1 MTLAPA
7 STDCR
12 ACSRFWP
19 PSTSMNGSRPRA
31 SQSSRKRRILGS
43 ISGRKDWPAKPVKIV
58 VPFAAGAT
66 PDIVARLIADDLQS
80 RLKQTFIV
88 ENRPGASGNTG
99 TDAVVKAE
107 PDGATIGVSI
117 GGPLAINTLLFAHLS
132 YDPRKD
138 LTLITLLVTQPS
150 VLAVNAAVGVT
161 DTRAL
166 IDLIRRNPGKYAF
179 GSIGAGSLSHLAM
192 EAIAL
197 KSGAKLVHVPYPSS
211 PQAVT
216 ALLRNDVQMV
226 CLPAISIVPQL
237 GSGALRV
244 LAVSTA
250 ERSPLLPDIPTLK
263 EAGIEVEADAWSG
276 LIAPAGIPDAMVA
289 RIDRLVSE
297 TLGSP
302 VIRDKLAAQLMTPI
316 PGTPAQFRARIDG
329 DIARWSPVIAAA
341 KIKIE

>member
-1 MTLAPA
+1 M
-7 STDCR
+7 
-12 ACSRFWP
+12 
-19 PSTSMNGSRPRA
+19 
-31 SQSSRKRRILGS
+31 KRTIAAAMVLVLGS
-43 ISGRKDWPAKPVKIV
+43 AFAAAQDWPAKPVKIV

-117 GGPLAINTLLFAHLS
+117 GGPLAINTLLFAHLP

-150 VLAVNAAVGVT
+150 VLAVNSAVGV
-161 DTRAL
+161 DSTRAL
-166 IDLIRRNPGKYAF
+166 IDVIKRDPGKYAF
-179 GSIGAGSLSHLAM
+179 GSIGAGSLSHLAI

-226 CLPAISIVPQL
+226 CLPAISIMPQL

-250 ERSPLLPDIPTLK
+250 QRSPLLPDIPTLK

-276 LIAPAGIPDAMVA
+276 LIAPAGIPEAMAA
-289 RIDRLVSE
+289 RVGRLVGE
-297 TLGSP
+297 TMRLP
-302 VIRDKLAAQLMTPI
+302 VIRDKLAAQYMTPI
-316 PGTPAQFRARIDG
+316 PGTPAEFRARIDG